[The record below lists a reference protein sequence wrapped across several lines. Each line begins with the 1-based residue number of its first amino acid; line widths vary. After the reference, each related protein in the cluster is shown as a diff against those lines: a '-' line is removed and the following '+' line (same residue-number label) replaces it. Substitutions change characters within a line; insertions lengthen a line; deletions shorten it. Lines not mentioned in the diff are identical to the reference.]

1 MFQNPRLQ
9 IFVEVVHLF
18 RSEAGS
24 FKRGAVKFQ
33 LRAQIVMLGL
43 MIAIKR
49 IIVPHLER
57 LLRLEMVEGVMVQ
70 KIETFTDL
78 LDIITAFITDE
89 KSIDRLDQLPVLTVK
104 QLDPQF
110 ELWLPRKND
119 HKSAPFVT
127 IVDEWGRFVNGNLH
141 KDL

>member
-89 KSIDRLDQLPVLTVK
+89 KSIDRHEWRRRFFSGRLP
-104 QLDPQF
+104 
-110 ELWLPRKND
+110 
-119 HKSAPFVT
+119 
-127 IVDEWGRFVNGNLH
+127 DEGAWI
-141 KDL
+141 

>member
-1 MFQNPRLQ
+1 M
-9 IFVEVVHLF
+9 EVVHLF
-18 RSEAGS
+18 RRKIGRCE
-24 FKRGAVKFQ
+24 RGAVKFQ

-78 LDIITAFITDE
+78 LDIITAFIADE

-110 ELWLPRKND
+110 KPWLSRKND
-119 HKSAPFVT
+119 HNSAPFET
-127 IVDEWGRFVNGNLH
+127 IVDEWGPFVNRNIH